1 MNRAITYEE
10 KKEISHLLTS
20 HHGVF
25 YKFWE
30 LVNPE
35 FSDSVPTAC
44 VGIDKK
50 NKNLNFS
57 INKAFWDKCSDN
69 QKRFVVAHEAY
80 HLINQHGS
88 RANGEFDDAKNVCL
102 DIPINEGLVKYFGFN
117 RSEIDAKNEYCW
129 VDKWFKNGEAE
140 YGKSF
145 EYYYALLKKQG
156 RIKSVKIPAKCND
169 HSSLPN
175 KKAEDQFINSLVE
188 SLDQHEAESLKNI
201 LDRQKMNDGEPNNKQ
216 EKRGQQA
223 GTGTAGI
230 IAKIENKLIKK
241 KPKWETIIRK
251 YAKKIV
257 EKEFETNHWI
267 IKNRRHNLLDNSLML
282 PADVDIDDRKNDKEK
297 QSIFCFLDVSGSCWG
312 YKERFYKA
320 FKSIPNTIKVR
331 LFSFDDIA
339 YELDK
344 KDNRVIGG
352 GGTSFTCIENKIQ
365 QIIKKENLQYP
376 KNIFVLTDGY
386 AAPFNPQYPSR
397 WIFLLTTDYKYCIPE
412 KSKTFQLQE
421 FE

>member
-1 MNRAITYEE
+1 MGQSITYEE

-30 LVNPE
+30 LVRPE
-35 FSDSVPTAC
+35 FSDSIPTAC
-44 VGIDKK
+44 VGVDKK
-50 NKNLNFS
+50 NNNLNFQ
-57 INKAFWDKCSDN
+57 INKNFWDKCSDN
-69 QKRFVVAHEAY
+69 QKRFVIAHEAY
-80 HLINQHGS
+80 HLINQHGA

-117 RSEIDAKNEYCW
+117 RSEIDPTNDYCW

-140 YGKSF
+140 HGKSF

-156 RIKSVKIPAKCND
+156 RIKSVKVPAKCND
-169 HSSLPN
+169 HSNLPN
-175 KKAEDQFINSLVE
+175 KKAEDQFINNLVE
-188 SLDQHEAESLKNI
+188 SLDQHEAETLKDI
-201 LDRQKMNDGEPNNKQ
+201 LDRQNMNTGEPNKE
-216 EKRGQQA
+216 EKKNGAHA

-230 IAKIENKLIKK
+230 IAKIENKFVKK
-241 KPKWETIIRK
+241 KPKWESIIRK

-267 IKNRRHNLLDNSLML
+267 IKNRRHNLLDHSLLL
-282 PADVDIDDRKNDKEK
+282 PSDIDIDDRKSDKEK

-320 FKSIPNTIKVR
+320 FKSIPKTIKVR
-331 LFSFDDIA
+331 LFSFDDVA

-344 KDNRVIGG
+344 DSNRVIGG
-352 GGTSFTCIENKIQ
+352 GGTSFKCIENKIQ
-365 QIIKKENLQYP
+365 QIIKQEGIQYP

-386 AAPFNPQYPSR
+386 ANIFYPQYPNR
-397 WIFLLTTDYKYCIPE
+397 WVFLLTTDYKECIPP
-412 KSKTFQLQE
+412 KSKIFNLQD

>member
-30 LVNPE
+30 LVSPE

-50 NKNLNFS
+50 NNNLNFS

-69 QKRFVVAHEAY
+69 QKRFVIAHEAY

-102 DIPINEGLVKYFGFN
+102 DIPINEGLVKYFGFSRN
-117 RSEIDAKNEYCW
+117 EIDPNNDYCW
-129 VDKWFKNGEAE
+129 VDKWFKKDEAE
-140 YGKSF
+140 YGRSF
-145 EYYYALLKKQG
+145 EYYYGLLKKQG
-156 RIKSVKIPAKCND
+156 RIKSVKMPIKCND
-169 HSSLPN
+169 HSNLPS
-175 KKAEDQFINSLVE
+175 KKSENEFINSLIE

-201 LDRQKMNDGEPNNKQ
+201 LDRQKMNEGEPNNKQ

-230 IAKIENKLIKK
+230 IAKIENKLAKK

-282 PADVDIDDRKNDKEK
+282 PTDVDIDDHKNDKEK

-320 FKSIPNTIKVR
+320 FKSIPKTIKVR

-344 KDNRVIGG
+344 NSNKVIGG
-352 GGTSFTCIENKIQ
+352 GGTSFKCIENKIQ
-365 QIIKKENLQYP
+365 EIVKKEGVQYP

-386 AAPFNPQYPSR
+386 ANIFQPQHPNR
-397 WIFLLTTDYKYCIPE
+397 WVFLLTTEYKECIPK
-412 KSKTFQLQE
+412 KSKIFNLQD